1 MQNII
6 YLMIHILF
14 ALGMFISFKLVD
26 IRRLNKFQT
35 ILINYAVA
43 VILTIIY
50 MDVALEN
57 FSNYY
62 ITKLIIPSAIIGFL
76 FALNFVLMMSSTH
89 RVGLGLTTTLNK
101 MSVVIPVTIGIVYLG
116 QNSHI
121 FLKLIGIITALLS
134 FGLIL
139 YQKKSKA
146 SLLSYLLPA
155 TVFIV
160 SGVIDTSMEISQRF
174 VISKPDEQ
182 ELFLFGIFTTA
193 LVFSIIF
200 ASMDWATKKERIKF
214 SYETIVVG
222 MMMGMFNYLTSKM
235 LLINIG
241 KMGGSVVFPIHN
253 ASVVMLTALI
263 GFFFYREKFSKKQWF
278 GIALAVL
285 SVALIASTL

>member
-1 MQNII
+1 
-6 YLMIHILF
+6 MIHILF

-26 IRRLNKFQT
+26 IRKLNKFQT

-43 VILTIIY
+43 VILTIID

-62 ITKLIIPSAIIGFL
+62 ITKLIIPSVIIGFL

-160 SGVIDTSMEISQRF
+160 SGVIDTSMEISRRF

-200 ASMDWATKKERIKF
+200 AGMDWATKKERIKF